1 MHPLSLHIFPTRVLG
16 HTLKPSAET
25 FKVNY
30 YSGHYRA
37 LKDFGICRGSRQPN
51 EVGLSSTLSLKV
63 PASMNMTTELYTYLL
78 EHTREPQVL
87 QDLRDETAAMN
98 GSHMQIT
105 RDQGQFMSM
114 LVKLTGTK
122 RAVELGVYTG
132 YSSLV
137 VAMALPEDGKLY
149 AIDKDERS
157 MAVARKYWQLSGVNN
172 KVVERLGN
180 AQGELKQL
188 LEEFGQGSFDMGFI
202 DADKRVYHLYY
213 ELMLKLMKPGG
224 IIVVDNVL
232 FYGKVVKP
240 EAGDKA
246 AAALAEFNKVLFT
259 DERIDLSIIPVG
271 DGMALC
277 RKR

>member
-1 MHPLSLHIFPTRVLG
+1 MFGDALRPTDVILRMYPFRNSIG
-16 HTLKPSAET
+16 HTYGGLCK
-25 FKVNY
+25 
-30 YSGHYRA
+30 
-37 LKDFGICRGSRQPN
+37 GSRQPD
-51 EVGLSSTLSLKV
+51 EVGLSPSLTLKI
-63 PASMNMTTELYTYLL
+63 PACMNMTTELYTYLL

-87 QDLRDETAAMN
+87 KDLRDETAAMS

-105 RDQGQFMSM
+105 RDQGQFMSQ
-114 LVKLTGTK
+114 LVKLTGTR

-157 MAVARKYWQLSGVNN
+157 MAVARKYWKLSGVNG
-172 KVVERLGN
+172 KVEERLGN
-180 AQGELKQL
+180 AQDELKKL
-188 LEEFGQGSFDMGFI
+188 LEEFGPGSFDMGFI
-202 DADKRVYHLYY
+202 DADKRAYHKYF
-213 ELMLKLMKPGG
+213 ELMMELMRPGG
-224 IIVVDNVL
+224 LIVVDNVL
-232 FYGKVVKP
+232 FYGRVVKP
-240 EAGDKA
+240 EVNDKA
-246 AAALAEFNKVLFT
+246 ASALADFNKMLIV